1 MNKKKILSLC
11 MLAGLGLSSSVFA
24 ATVVVNN
31 PFAGAEQFGAVGQV
45 NAPFAQQQ
53 YQQEPA
59 PIQES
64 ATNIAAKEKAE
75 QQKTM
80 NQNQNGQA
88 PQDNSPKTAFEQGYG
103 QQETDLKKEIED
115 YKEFNSARQKGTVV
129 TVPMPRTSWAKSREN
144 RIWLTNWKGV
154 LTEQAGVSLNK
165 IDFEA
170 SRLSREEFEDWASR
184 QIRVSNPNA
193 NYVDY

>member
-31 PFAGAEQFGAVGQV
+31 PFAGAEQYGAVMPGNGPFGQ
-45 NAPFAQQQ
+45 QQQ

-59 PIQES
+59 PIPDS

-75 QQKTM
+75 QQKAS
-80 NQNQNGQA
+80 NQNGQA
-88 PQDNSPKTAFEQGYG
+88 SQDNSPKTAFEQGYG

-129 TVPMPRTSWAKSREN
+129 TVPMPSTSWAKSREN

-154 LTEQAGVSLNK
+154 LTEQAGLSLNK

-170 SRLSREEFEDWASR
+170 SRLSKEEFEDWASR
-184 QIRVSNPNA
+184 QVRVSNPNA